1 MFKENTSIK
10 LLYYYN
16 FYTSLAIIICSTSVF
31 VDKFMLKVNVDLSAF
46 GIIKGL
52 MYFLPAISYLLL
64 APWLQRKQIDREVC
78 IFGYLFRVSLPCLLP
93 LLALLTDNVK
103 VLTIACMIIL
113 PISMMLA
120 TFANNSLMIIY
131 RQAIPPETFNKCS
144 NTMMML
150 LSLPGCIVGVPMAL
164 FIDIFDKSSTRTF
177 CIIYAILALSCV
189 LFELP
194 AIKAMRKVKL
204 DTSVGFAPKEFKLHE
219 IISPYKD
226 KNFFPVVLI
235 TLLHG
240 IICGSL
246 GAYLIVYLM
255 LAQEWKMSLIAIM
268 MGVIGLFAYT
278 FLPYGGKLTDRLGF
292 AKIFFVQAIL
302 IFLMMSLL
310 CLFWNNLLILIL
322 FLFLVWDTATSIIGS
337 WMGGTEIGATSKLS
351 VKGRENY
358 YVSAYNLC
366 RSGGLFIG
374 SFLAMPLYRHCE
386 KISEK
391 DNYSQIFHNYF
402 SLLLILV
409 IVMLAATIIY
419 LFLSK
424 NIKKEAH

>member
-1 MFKENTSIK
+1 
-10 LLYYYN
+10 
-16 FYTSLAIIICSTSVF
+16 
-31 VDKFMLKVNVDLSAF
+31 MLKVNVDLSAF

-78 IFGYLFRVSLPCLLP
+78 IFGYLLRVSLPCLLP
-93 LLALLTDNVK
+93 ILALLTSNAK
-103 VLTIACMIIL
+103 VLTIACMVIL

-120 TFANNSLMIIY
+120 TFANNSLMVIY

-150 LSLPGCIVGVPMAL
+150 LSLPGCIAGVPVAL

-177 CIIYAILALSCV
+177 CIIYALLALICV

-204 DTSVGFAPKEFKLHE
+204 DTSVEVAKKEFNLHE
-219 IISPYKD
+219 LIAPYKD

-278 FLPYGGKLTDRLGF
+278 FLPYGGKLTDRFGF
-292 AKIFFVQAIL
+292 AKIFFAQAIL
-302 IFLMMSLL
+302 TFLMMSLL
-310 CLFWNNLLILIL
+310 CLFWNNLLVLIL

-366 RSGGLFIG
+366 RSGGLFLG
-374 SFLAMPLYRHCE
+374 SFLAMPLYKFCVKLHGAE
-386 KISEK
+386 
-391 DNYSQIFHNYF
+391 NYSQIFRSYF
-402 SLLLILV
+402 SLLIILIAVLLLV
-409 IVMLAATIIY
+409 ATSY
-419 LFLSK
+419 LIKSK
-424 NIKKEAH
+424 NIK